1 MLVPAVAFLM
11 ALSVSF
17 VMMWVKESACNGFT
31 HSLTHIVVRMSRII
45 NGLWRPS
52 YPLSSAVFLRF
63 HGCLR
68 TLADGGLAGATGF
81 IVKP

>member
-17 VMMWVKESACNGFT
+17 VMLWVKESACNGFT

-52 YPLSSAVFLRF
+52 YPLSSAVFF
-63 HGCLR
+63 VF
-68 TLADGGLAGATGF
+68 ADSANPGGRRVGRGDR
-81 IVKP
+81 IHN